1 VNYFIECRNVLNRSN
16 LLIFDENFEEIGE
29 IKYHKQSAD
38 VNISCVNR
46 VTDKKYLVKTNPIKR
61 KSKYIIYNEGKEKL
75 ANIRVGVKIIHS
87 IIESD
92 KYYFVKAAFW
102 KIKYKVYDGRTVI
115 LNLEIV
121 RKNGKRY
128 YKIISKEDDFLTAFA
143 VFLLAQAVRMKV
155 LLN

>member
-1 VNYFIECRNVLNRSN
+1 MWSILNNSD
-16 LLIFDENFEEIGE
+16 LLIFNENFEEIGE
-29 IKYHKQSAD
+29 IKYHKQND
-38 VNISCVNR
+38 DFNISCINR
-46 VTDKKYLVKTNPIKR
+46 VTDTKYLVKTNPINR
-61 KSKYIIYNEGKEKL
+61 KAKYVIYNEGKERL

-87 IIESD
+87 IIEAD

-102 KIKYKVYDGRTVI
+102 KIKYKVYDGRDVI
-115 LNLEIV
+115 LNLEII

-128 YKIISKEDDFLTAFA
+128 YKIMSKEKDFLTAFS